1 MSRDNLKSLLD
12 SMLDDSAVQL
22 AAEEQMRREAAEQEE
37 RERQAAALAAKAK
50 KEPEAPTFDDV
61 DQLTGLT
68 EPDLRAVLGKSAPDD
83 LLVILATA
91 DDVLQRRMLRNLS
104 AESVS
109 WLRENLR
116 YMERVTDAER
126 DGARRKVLKAANQ
139 LLGAGE
145 IALPEPE
152 SVGASEAPVSEEK
165 ELRELLTDL
174 VRIAE
179 QSGVDALRELAESAG
194 EPLLRAGLALVLEG
208 AEGDGL
214 RASLK
219 EQRAAL
225 EARYAQRLAWMEEA
239 LVAIAAHE
247 PADELRARLS
257 AAEK

>member
-22 AAEEQMRREAAEQEE
+22 AAEEQTRREAAEREE
-37 RERQAAALAAKAK
+37 RERHAAALAAKAK
-50 KEPEAPTFDDV
+50 TEPEAPAFDDIE
-61 DQLTGLT
+61 QLTGLT
-68 EPDLRAVLGKSAPDD
+68 EPDLRAVLQRSAPDD

-104 AESVS
+104 AESVA
-109 WLRENLR
+109 WLRENLQ

-126 DGARRKVLKAANQ
+126 DGARRKVLGVANR

-145 IALPEPE
+145 IAVPEPE
-152 SVGASEAPVSEEK
+152 SVGAPEAPVPEEK
-165 ELRELLTDL
+165 DLRELLTDL

-179 QSGVDALRELAESAG
+179 QSGPEALRELAESAG
-194 EPLLRAGLALVLEG
+194 EPLLRGGLALILEG
-208 AEGDGL
+208 ADGAAL
-214 RASLK
+214 GASLE

-239 LVAIAAHE
+239 ILAIAAHE
-247 PADELRARLS
+247 PADAFRARFFAS
-257 AAEK
+257 ED